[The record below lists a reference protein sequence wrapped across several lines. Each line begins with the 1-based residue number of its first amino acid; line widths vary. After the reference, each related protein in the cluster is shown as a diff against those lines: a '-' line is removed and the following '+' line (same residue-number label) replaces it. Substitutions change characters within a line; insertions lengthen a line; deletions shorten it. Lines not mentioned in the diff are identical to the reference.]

1 MASEDSGGVGA
12 DSDGAAD
19 SAGSSGTAREVA
31 STAQPSQ
38 VRQQQA
44 IISTGVVSLIGADVA
59 KARFDVQKIVAV
71 HDGEVSDEKN
81 QTAED
86 GEMTRSRMV
95 LRIPVEDFDTAMA
108 SLEKVAQLESSSRN
122 SEDVTTEVIDTKVRI
137 RAQAESLKRVEVLLA
152 RAESIRDIVSIE
164 AQLTRR
170 QADLDSLKSRQAY
183 LEDQTSMG
191 TITVFLEKKPEPVE
205 KKKAEKEEAG
215 FFAGL
220 SNGWD
225 GMTTFLVGLATVAGT
240 LLPFAILLLIF
251 GVPTWLLV
259 RGLGR
264 RRPRAHA
271 CRRSARGVN
280 SRPVSALPDAEG
292 LGPVGRLARGSVAR
306 TDGEVEA
313 EGSRLRDAGAW
324 ERDPDQVLRQA
335 ATGW

>member
-1 MASEDSGGVGA
+1 METTYLRRIAVLPALAAVLALSACSGGSSDGDSSSAEAPAVASEDSGGVAA

-19 SAGSSGTAREVA
+19 SLGSSGTAREVA
-31 STAQPSQ
+31 NTAQPSQ

-71 HDGEVSDEKN
+71 HGGEVSDEKN

-205 KKKAEKEEAG
+205 KKKAKKEEAG

-240 LLPFAILLLIF
+240 LLPFTILLLVF
-251 GVPTWLLV
+251 GVPAWLLL

-264 RRPRAHA
+264 RRPPRMLAA
-271 CRRSARGVN
+271 
-280 SRPVSALPDAEG
+280 
-292 LGPVGRLARGSVAR
+292 GPP
-306 TDGEVEA
+306 EE
-313 EGSRLRDAGAW
+313 
-324 ERDPDQVLRQA
+324 
-335 ATGW
+335 